1 MKESQFAHHYRTQ
14 AFKTYAFQEGRARRP
29 LVRLLTSIP
38 GYTYLRVGPPVV
50 IRDGRRFIVKGA
62 N

>member
-1 MKESQFAHHYRTQ
+1 MRETRFAHHYRSQ

-29 LVRLLTSIP
+29 LVRLLTNIP
-38 GYTYLRVGPPVV
+38 GYTYLRIGPVVV
-50 IRDGRRFIVKGA
+50 IRDGRRLIVKGA

>member
-1 MKESQFAHHYRTQ
+1 MRETRFSRHFRSQ

-29 LVRLLTSIP
+29 FARFLKTP
-38 GYTYLRVGPPVV
+38 GFTYLRVGPVIV
-50 IRDGRRFIVKGA
+50 IRDGWRLVVRTA

>member
-1 MKESQFAHHYRTQ
+1 MRETRFAHHYRSQ

-29 LVRLLTSIP
+29 FVRFLTIP
-38 GYTYLRVGPPVV
+38 GYTYFRVGPVV
-50 IRDGRRFIVKGA
+50 IIRDGWRLAVKGA